1 MKILKNLLLNS
12 SYQLLLV
19 IIPLI
24 TTPYISRVLGVHGVG
39 LNTLTATIVQYFTII
54 AVLGTSI
61 YGARE
66 IAYHQNQKRERS
78 NAFWGITFISF
89 IMTSFSIICFLV
101 FILCYKK
108 YELVFL
114 WQGIA
119 ILSVFFDIS
128 WYFRGIENFKIIISW
143 NALVKVITIILIF
156 VFVRNH
162 NDLVPY
168 IIILSLGTLFSNMI
182 LWVYLK
188 SEIYKPELRNLN
200 IKKHFYGSFA
210 LFIPT
215 IAVQIYTVVNKNMIG
230 VMDSINSLGLFN
242 QSNMIIQT
250 ALAVVSTLNV
260 VMLPRTSLLF
270 SKGDLVGVR
279 RNIIKTFNIAISIAV
294 PVAFGLAAI
303 SLKFAPFFLGKQFR
317 MVGLIMLVESPI
329 IIFITGSNI
338 VGGQYLV
345 ATNKTYIFSISAIV
359 GAVSNV
365 VMNLAFIPTFG
376 VIGATV
382 ALVLSELL
390 VISYQL
396 YSIREEI
403 PISDLF
409 HGIWK
414 YIVAGSIMFVVVL
427 SLNFLL
433 EMNIQL
439 LILQVFIGILFY
451 VLLNRL
457 FNTYL
462 WIEGVVFW
470 EKFIAKN

>member
-1 MKILKNLLLNS
+1 M
-12 SYQLLLV
+12 
-19 IIPLI
+19 
-24 TTPYISRVLGVHGVG
+24 
-39 LNTLTATIVQYFTII
+39 
-54 AVLGTSI
+54 
-61 YGARE
+61 
-66 IAYHQNQKRERS
+66 
-78 NAFWGITFISF
+78 
-89 IMTSFSIICFLV
+89 
-101 FILCYKK
+101 
-108 YELVFL
+108 
-114 WQGIA
+114 
-119 ILSVFFDIS
+119 
-128 WYFRGIENFKIIISW
+128 
-143 NALVKVITIILIF
+143 KVITIILIF

-182 LWVYLK
+182 LWFYLK
-188 SEIYKPELRNLN
+188 SQIYKPELRNLN

-376 VIGATV
+376 VIGATL

-403 PISDLF
+403 PTSDLF

-414 YIVAGSIMFVVVL
+414 YIVAGSIMFVVIL

>member
-1 MKILKNLLLNS
+1 MKILKNLLMNS

-19 IIPLI
+19 IIPMI
-24 TTPYISRVLGVHGVG
+24 TTPYISRVLGVDGVG

-89 IMTSFSIICFLV
+89 IMTLFSIICFLV

-143 NALVKVITIILIF
+143 NGLVKVITIILIF
-156 VFVRNH
+156 IFVRNH
-162 NDLVPY
+162 NDLVAY

-182 LWVYLK
+182 LWFYLK
-188 SEIYKPELRNLN
+188 SELYKPELRNLN

-215 IAVQIYTVVNKNMIG
+215 IAVQVYTVVNKNMIG

-242 QSNMIIQT
+242 QSNIIIQT

-303 SLKFAPFFLGKQFR
+303 SLKFAPFFLGIQFR

-345 ATNKTYIFSISAIV
+345 ATNKTYIFSISAII

-365 VMNLAFIPTFG
+365 AMNLAFIPTLG

-382 ALVLSELL
+382 ALVLSELF

-396 YSIREEI
+396 YSIRKEI
-403 PISDLF
+403 PVPDLF

-439 LILQVFIGILFY
+439 LLLQVFMGILSY
-451 VLLNRL
+451 VLLNKL

-462 WIEGVVFW
+462 WVEGVVFW
-470 EKFIAKN
+470 KKFIAKN